1 MNFVSTG
8 RRIALVSLVALTAAC
23 GGGGGGGGG
32 GGSVVTPPPTG
43 GGGSGGGSTDPVWVQ
58 GTYEAASTFDQRC
71 ENPRS
76 GVDIEGNAFP
86 DVQGSTTIE
95 NFWLRSWTNET
106 YLWNDE
112 VTDRNPASFDNRV
125 EYFNLLRTTAV
136 TSSGEDKDDF
146 HFSQSTEDF
155 LASRNSAGTA
165 SYGFSLAALRSSP
178 PRDFRIRYVDPDTPA
193 SEEVSGQQQFLRGT
207 RILSVD
213 GEDLVNG
220 SDTATLNAGLFPS
233 TAGETHTFEVQDEGS
248 STPRTVTIVSE
259 DLARKPVIETQV
271 IDRPG
276 GEKVGY
282 IVFNTFSP
290 FASEEEIVN
299 AIQTLATAGV
309 DDLVLDLRYNGGGL
323 LAVASQLSYMLAGPT
338 FTDGKYFEVLQFN
351 DDAGAFNPVTGERN
365 DPVPFYETTLGFS
378 TTSGQPLPRLDLN
391 RVFILSTGGTC
402 SASEAV
408 VNGLRGIDFE
418 VVLIGDI
425 TCGKPYGFYPT
436 DNCGETYYTIQFAGV
451 NFKGFGDY
459 ADGFVPE
466 DNSFSFGARLPG
478 CTVADDLAFALGDT
492 SEPLLAAALTYRET
506 GSCPVTTTTSTAFS
520 TQSFEAPVKGQ
531 DIQVPVDLMSVNRDM
546 RLPNGDA
553 L

>member
-1 MNFVSTG
+1 MKFVSTG
-8 RRIALVSLVALTAAC
+8 HRIALVSLVAMTAAC

-32 GGSVVTPPPTG
+32 GTVVTPPPSG

-76 GVDIEGNAFP
+76 GVDIEGNSFP

-112 VTDRNPASFDNRV
+112 VTDRDPATFNDRL

-165 SYGFSLAALRSSP
+165 SYGYSLAALRSSP
-178 PRDFRIRYVDPDTPA
+178 PRDFRIRYVDPGTPA
-193 SEEVSGQQQFLRGT
+193 AEEVSGQQQFLRGT
-207 RILSVD
+207 RILTVD
-213 GEDLVNG
+213 GVDLVNG
-220 SDTATLNAGLFPS
+220 SDTAALNAGLFPA

-248 STPRTVTIVSE
+248 STSRTVTIVSE

-271 IDRPG
+271 IDRPDG
-276 GEKVGY
+276 DKVGY

-351 DDAGAFNPVTGERN
+351 DDAGNSNPVTGEIN
-365 DPVPFYETTLGFS
+365 DPVPFYDTTLGFS

-391 RVFILSTGGTC
+391 RVFILSTGSTC

-459 ADGFVPE
+459 ADGFVPD

-478 CTVADDLAFALGDT
+478 CTVEDDLAFALGDT
-492 SEPLLAAALTYRET
+492 SEPLLSAALTYRET
-506 GSCPVTTTTSTAFS
+506 GSCPVATTTSTAFS
-520 TQSFEAPVKGQ
+520 TQSLEAPVKGQ
-531 DIQVPVDLMSVNRDM
+531 DIQVPVDLMSINRDM
-546 RLPNGDA
+546 RLPNGEA